1 MKSSFSF
8 LCWCPPP
15 PPPLEGSAAKCS
27 LEESGV
33 CGCVCVGSFSTGE
46 DGEKYCVK
54 RDERNEH
61 KADLFSGAPLFF
73 PSLVPSLAYLSPH
86 RSSPYLHTN
95 NKGLCW
101 WKGHHLHFNPG
112 VGQSVC
118 AREKGTWCVSRVH
131 VWEVIAEGSPLL
143 AVFWTFEYYRWPAFV
158 LLSPSSPL
166 FHPLRLSMWLQ
177 LSVTAVW
184 LLEHS
189 EVLSIELLSFP
200 SAYCHFSSFHLYC
213 SSGAEWLQCVS
224 LCIRLTV
231 PSPWE

>member
-73 PSLVPSLAYLSPH
+73 SPH
-86 RSSPYLHTN
+86 LFPLLLTLALI
-95 NKGLCW
+95 GV
-101 WKGHHLHFNPG
+101 HLTFTLTIKAS
-112 VGQSVC
+112 VGG
-118 AREKGTWCVSRVH
+118 KGTICILILGWDRVCVQEKKGRG

-166 FHPLRLSMWLQ
+166 FHPLRLSVWLQ

-200 SAYCHFSSFHLYC
+200 SAYCHFSS
-213 SSGAEWLQCVS
+213 SSIL
-224 LCIRLTV
+224 
-231 PSPWE
+231 